1 MTSVKRRSGSSLSL
15 IVYDAIRDSLRK
27 GEYRPGDRLRE
38 EEVAQRLNVSRTP
51 VREALGRLQARR
63 LLETAGG
70 RGLVVRRLEVG
81 DVMELYTMREIIEGA
96 SARLAADHASVTEI
110 DALQDLNGAFEAAA
124 DDPAEMFRVNRLFHA
139 AIYRAAR
146 NRYLDFALDEIQDS
160 ISLLGSTTF
169 VVQQRVAIAGG
180 EHRAIID
187 AIVRRD
193 QAEAEEQARAHIRG
207 ALRARLR
214 LLQNT

>member
-1 MTSVKRRSGSSLSL
+1 MTSATRRSGSSLSL
-15 IVYDAIRDSLRK
+15 IVYNAIRDSLRN

-63 LLETAGG
+63 LLEVAGG

-96 SARLAADHASVTEI
+96 SARLAADHASATEI
-110 DALQDLNGAFEAAA
+110 DALHDLNGAFEAAV

-169 VVQQRVAIAGG
+169 VVQQRVAVAGG

-187 AIVRRD
+187 AITRRD
-193 QAEAEEQARAHIRG
+193 QAEAEEQARSHIRG